1 MLDSD
6 FMEDKALIERM
17 QDVRVSAAQKY
28 LNMFVGKSSIVEFL
42 KYELLISYLTL
53 LPGAAGFFLRGKLFK
68 YIFNEVGGNAFF
80 GRNLTVRCPSRI
92 SIGSNVIIDD
102 NTVLDAKGHPD
113 KSYIRIGK
121 EVLIGRNGILS
132 CTNAHIEFGDFVS
145 TGPNCYFTTKSFI
158 KIGSDVSIG
167 PNTSIIGAS
176 HEYHD
181 VDTPMIRQ
189 RRISKGI
196 VIEDNVWIG
205 AGAMIF
211 DGVSIGRGTIIG
223 AGAIVNRDIPPYSIA
238 VGSPAKVIRDRR
250 DVDDE

>member
-6 FMEDKALIERM
+6 LIEDKALIERM
-17 QDVRVSAAQKY
+17 QDARVSAAQKY
-28 LNMFVGKSSIVEFL
+28 LNMFVGKSSIRELL
-42 KYELLISYLTL
+42 KYEILISYLTL

-68 YIFNEVGGNAFF
+68 YIFKEVGSHAFF
-80 GRNLTVRCPSRI
+80 GRSLTVRCPSRI

-113 KSYIRIGK
+113 KSYINIGND
-121 EVLIGRNGILS
+121 VLIGRNGILS

-158 KIGSDVSIG
+158 TIGSDVSIG
-167 PNTSIIGAS
+167 PNTHIIGAS

-181 VDTPMIRQ
+181 LDTPIIKQ
-189 RRISKGI
+189 KRISKGI
-196 VIEDNVWIG
+196 VVEDNVWIG
-205 AGAMIF
+205 AGAIIF
-211 DGVSIGRGTIIG
+211 DGVCIGKGTIVG
-223 AGAIVNRDIPPYSIA
+223 AGAIVNCDIPPYSIA

-250 DVDDE
+250 EIDDD